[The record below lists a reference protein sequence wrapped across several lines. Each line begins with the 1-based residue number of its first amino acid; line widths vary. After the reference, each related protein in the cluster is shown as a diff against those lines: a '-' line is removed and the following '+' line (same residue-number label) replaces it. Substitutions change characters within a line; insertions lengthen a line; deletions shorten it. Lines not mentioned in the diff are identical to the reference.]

1 MDFHGR
7 GDRYE
12 ASVKGLIVERIQA
25 NAILR
30 TGPVCGVPAVRI
42 RFDMTCDKHLRQ
54 RAAGNKAPAAVRGKD
69 RLLKE
74 VPLTG
79 YLAVIG
85 QGGKRLCSLQGRR
98 VKEVKTGKSLRLK
111 AQRAPVVLELLVDQS
126 IGFCYVL
133 ESRGNL
139 RVYTTRAFSMSAS

>member
-25 NAILR
+25 NAVLW

-42 RFDMTCDKHLRQ
+42 WLDMTRDKHLRQ
-54 RAAGNKAPAAVRGKD
+54 CAAGNKAPAAIRSKN

-74 VPLTG
+74 VPLTS

-85 QGGKRLCSLQGRR
+85 QGGKRLCSLQG
-98 VKEVKTGKSLRLK
+98 
-111 AQRAPVVLELLVDQS
+111 
-126 IGFCYVL
+126 
-133 ESRGNL
+133 
-139 RVYTTRAFSMSAS
+139 